1 MLYQIELIN
10 SMLAQRKASIQ
21 LTMGG
26 LFMKN
31 KLFLALSSLALS
43 APSFALDNA
52 LMSDVQKRASAIES
66 KLIAWRH
73 DIHQNP
79 ELSGQETR
87 TAKLVADHL
96 AQLGLEVKT
105 GVGGTGVVGV
115 LKGGKPGKVV
125 ALRADMDALPVQE
138 LVNVPFASKAKAK
151 HMGNEVSVMHAC
163 GHDGHTAILMAT
175 AEILVGMKDQI
186 PGTIKFVFQPAE
198 EGLSAPLKNE
208 DDHIGALA
216 MIDAGILENPKV
228 DAVFGLHL
236 TSSMP
241 SGVIGY
247 RPGAML
253 ASANGFTLKV
263 TGKQTHGGLPWNGV
277 DPIVVTSQIVL
288 GLQTIVSRQ
297 LDLTK
302 EPVVVSIGSIHGG
315 NRENI
320 IPDFVELT
328 GTVRTFD
335 DGMRDD
341 TLNRMKL
348 TAESIAQSAGAKAEI
363 KFTKPAYSATVNN
376 ADLTAKILP
385 ALKQAANGQA
395 VLVPKTSAAE
405 DFSEFQK
412 KVPGT
417 FIFLG
422 GTTSGK
428 DPKTASPNHSPKFEV
443 DDNALITGA
452 RAMTAMALEYLNQ

>member
-1 MLYQIELIN
+1 MNSKLI
-10 SMLAQRKASIQ
+10 
-21 LTMGG
+21 
-26 LFMKN
+26 F
-31 KLFLALSSLALS
+31 ALCSLAVS
-43 APSFALDNA
+43 APTFALDNA
-52 LMSDVQKRASAIES
+52 VMGDVQKRASAIES

-79 ELSGQETR
+79 ELSGQEIR

-96 AQLGLEVKT
+96 TQLGLEVKT
-105 GVGGTGVVGV
+105 GVGGTGVVGI

-138 LVNVPFASKAKAK
+138 LVNVPFASKAKGK

-175 AEILVGMKDQI
+175 AEILAGMKEQI

-216 MIDAGILENPKV
+216 MIDAGVMDNPKV

-236 TSSMP
+236 IPGLPT
-241 SGVIGY
+241 GTVGY

-253 ASANGFTLKV
+253 ASANSFSIKV

-277 DPIVVTSQIVL
+277 DPIVTASQIVL

-302 EPVVVSIGSIHGG
+302 EPVVVSIGTIHGG

-320 IPDFVELT
+320 IPESVELS

-341 TLNRMKL
+341 TLNRMKV
-348 TAESIAQSAGAKAEI
+348 TVESIAQSAGAKAEI
-363 KFTKPAYSATVNN
+363 KFTKPAYSTTVNN
-376 ADLTAKILP
+376 ADLTAKIIP
-385 ALKQAANGQA
+385 TLKLATNGNA

-417 FIFLG
+417 FVFLG
-422 GTTSGK
+422 ATAPGK
-428 DPKTASPNHSPKFEV
+428 DTKTAAPNHSPKFEV
-443 DDNALITGA
+443 DDNALATGV
-452 RAMTAMALEYLNQ
+452 RAMAAMALDYLGSN

>member
-1 MLYQIELIN
+1 MLQCTIITSPYHWANHLSFFAESDFSFLLKQLGN
-10 SMLAQRKASIQ
+10 FMNRK
-21 LTMGG
+21 L
-26 LFMKN
+26 LF
-31 KLFLALSSLALS
+31 ALGALVLC
-43 APSFALDNA
+43 APAWALDNA
-52 LMSDVQKRASAIES
+52 VMGDVQNRAAAIES
-66 KLIAWRH
+66 KLIAWRR

-96 AQLGLEVKT
+96 TQLGLEVKT

-138 LVNVPFASKAKAK
+138 LVNVPFASKAKGK

-175 AEILVGMKDQI
+175 AEILTGMKDQI

-216 MIDAGILENPKV
+216 MIDAGVMENPKV

-236 TSSMP
+236 IPGLP
-241 SGVIGY
+241 SGTVGY

-253 ASANGFTLKV
+253 ASANSFSIKV

-277 DPIVVTSQIVL
+277 DPIVTASQIVL

-302 EPVVVSIGSIHGG
+302 EPAVVSIGTIHGG

-320 IPDFVELT
+320 IPESVELS

-341 TLNRMKL
+341 TLNRMKV
-348 TAESIAQSAGAKAEI
+348 TVESIAQAAGAKAEI
-363 KFTKPAYSATVNN
+363 KFTKPAYSA
-376 ADLTAKILP
+376 
-385 ALKQAANGQA
+385 
-395 VLVPKTSAAE
+395 
-405 DFSEFQK
+405 
-412 KVPGT
+412 
-417 FIFLG
+417 
-422 GTTSGK
+422 
-428 DPKTASPNHSPKFEV
+428 
-443 DDNALITGA
+443 
-452 RAMTAMALEYLNQ
+452 R